1 FLFFSNQLYKQLLD
15 EDKDKFEAELAMKQ
29 LLLSLCKSCLQGT
42 QSIETVIRIFGELQE
57 IAKVPSI
64 IGDLLAD
71 ILATL

>member
-1 FLFFSNQLYKQLLD
+1 
-15 EDKDKFEAELAMKQ
+15 MKQ